1 MIPAMKKRAAVRKEL
16 ARINEKRTGG
26 VTPSREYIHSLRG
39 RLHGKGLMKAL
50 MAEKKQ
56 EREL

>member
-1 MIPAMKKRAAVRKEL
+1 MKKRATVRKER
-16 ARINEKRTGG
+16 AHINEKRTGG